1 MGRPV
6 MTLPLFWLLPEAKAL
21 ALTPDDEPATAA
33 AAPPPPLVAT
43 ADVLGLGAAAPF
55 SPTTYGTDADVS
67 ASMMMSRN
75 RKHSRR

>member
-1 MGRPV
+1 MRHIFG
-6 MTLPLFWLLPEAKAL
+6 LGLLLKGAQ
-21 ALTPDDEPATAA
+21 TMMATSA
-33 AAPPPPLVAT
+33 AAPPVAT